1 MSENTY
7 NEYVPEEVERSAAQI
22 RAADDEW
29 TAVARAEAAQAERSA
44 AQIRADRED
53 RRLAAA
59 LDAPAEG
66 PTYIVTRTIVST
78 MQGGPHTPVESAYY
92 RGRSLPRAMAAMA
105 QAAEGMDDHAPWTR
119 TIAVRLTIA

>member
-7 NEYVPEEVERSAAQI
+7 DDYRT
-22 RAADDEW
+22 ADGEW

-44 AQIRADRED
+44 ARIRADRED

-66 PTYIVTRTIVST
+66 PTYIVTRTVVST
-78 MQGGPHTPVESAYY
+78 MQGGPHTPVESIHY
-92 RGRSLPRAMAAMA
+92 RGRSLPRAIAAMA
-105 QAAEGMDDHAPWTR
+105 QAAEDMDDHAPWTR
-119 TIAVRLTIA
+119 TLAVRLTIA